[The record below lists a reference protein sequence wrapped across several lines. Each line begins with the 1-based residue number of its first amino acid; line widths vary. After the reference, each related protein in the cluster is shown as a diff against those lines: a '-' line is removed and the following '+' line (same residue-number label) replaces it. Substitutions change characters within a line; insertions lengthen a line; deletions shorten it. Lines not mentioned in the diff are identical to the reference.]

1 MRIFSKVSQLTL
13 IIGFGIIALLAVG
26 YIVYQDQFGRFD
38 IQHVRSDPNFTY
50 SDALSC
56 HVVYSTFHDVGEH
69 FLKYYANTNLQLIG
83 LTTDS
88 PKMIVDGFE
97 QPLRKIEEGTY
108 TSTFYTEPVS
118 KDVDDPSVEMIQV
131 QKIDGTFVR
140 SFVGLGQ
147 YFGPREVF
155 YPDGFQLVIA
165 QKGRCE

>member
-1 MRIFSKVSQLTL
+1 MSMMQ
-13 IIGFGIIALLAVG
+13 
-26 YIVYQDQFGRFD
+26 
-38 IQHVRSDPNFTY
+38 Y
-50 SDALSC
+50 SNS
-56 HVVYSTFHDVGEH
+56 E
-69 FLKYYANTNLQLIG
+69 LQLVG

-97 QPLRKIEEGTY
+97 QLLRKIEEGTY

-118 KDVDDPSVEMIQV
+118 KDVDDSSVEMIQV

-147 YFGPREVF
+147 YFGPRENIH
-155 YPDGFQLVIA
+155 PEGFHLVIA